1 MAKIVISE
9 YGDPLKILSLTEKL
23 EIAGSELVEL
33 FQKANSKICRQLG
46 LKADVLICNG
56 ENVYAKDIA
65 GIFHLSRNIELE
77 VIPKFLG
84 VSQTAWKDDFL
95 EILLLTN
102 SGKILFSDHISGSV
116 KDNSSLYDILAREFI
131 RKFNENKKYCIR
143 QYRKEEFYDYSIDGE
158 IDFASILDRN
168 PDGIKQY
175 TSRFDRDNVYNS
187 IISMA
192 AQIIRGKV
200 RDYQNVNGLNGIISF
215 LGQQKVRQITHKP
228 ALKSRDKRWKEL
240 YDVSYEIVKNMSF
253 IYQDAKHVF
262 STPGYIFSTWQIWQN
277 IIEHALLTGIK
288 DKKVVAQHEWFL
300 GSKVNQL
307 GDKDSIVVKPDIAII
322 ERESNQVL
330 LLLDAKYKGRFYNG
344 TFSISNADIY
354 EGMAFCQATGCK
366 RIILLYPRTENDPST
381 DIGKLTIFN
390 SISVGDVQIIG
401 AKVEMAGIANIG
413 GLKAFV
419 NTLGLEI
426 RPYMEQ
432 EVR

>member
-9 YGDPLKILSLTEKL
+9 YGDPLKILSLTEEL
-23 EIAGSELVEL
+23 EIAGPELVEL

-46 LKADVLICNG
+46 LKADVLICDG

-158 IDFASILDRN
+158 IDFDSILDRN

-215 LGQQKVRQITHKP
+215 LG
-228 ALKSRDKRWKEL
+228 
-240 YDVSYEIVKNMSF
+240 
-253 IYQDAKHVF
+253 
-262 STPGYIFSTWQIWQN
+262 
-277 IIEHALLTGIK
+277 
-288 DKKVVAQHEWFL
+288 
-300 GSKVNQL
+300 
-307 GDKDSIVVKPDIAII
+307 
-322 ERESNQVL
+322 
-330 LLLDAKYKGRFYNG
+330 
-344 TFSISNADIY
+344 
-354 EGMAFCQATGCK
+354 
-366 RIILLYPRTENDPST
+366 
-381 DIGKLTIFN
+381 
-390 SISVGDVQIIG
+390 
-401 AKVEMAGIANIG
+401 
-413 GLKAFV
+413 
-419 NTLGLEI
+419 
-426 RPYMEQ
+426 
-432 EVR
+432 

>member
-143 QYRKEEFYDYSIDGE
+143 QYRKEEFYR
-158 IDFASILDRN
+158 L
-168 PDGIKQY
+168 
-175 TSRFDRDNVYNS
+175 
-187 IISMA
+187 
-192 AQIIRGKV
+192 
-200 RDYQNVNGLNGIISF
+200 
-215 LGQQKVRQITHKP
+215 
-228 ALKSRDKRWKEL
+228 
-240 YDVSYEIVKNMSF
+240 
-253 IYQDAKHVF
+253 
-262 STPGYIFSTWQIWQN
+262 
-277 IIEHALLTGIK
+277 
-288 DKKVVAQHEWFL
+288 
-300 GSKVNQL
+300 
-307 GDKDSIVVKPDIAII
+307 
-322 ERESNQVL
+322 
-330 LLLDAKYKGRFYNG
+330 
-344 TFSISNADIY
+344 
-354 EGMAFCQATGCK
+354 
-366 RIILLYPRTENDPST
+366 
-381 DIGKLTIFN
+381 
-390 SISVGDVQIIG
+390 
-401 AKVEMAGIANIG
+401 
-413 GLKAFV
+413 
-419 NTLGLEI
+419 
-426 RPYMEQ
+426 
-432 EVR
+432 